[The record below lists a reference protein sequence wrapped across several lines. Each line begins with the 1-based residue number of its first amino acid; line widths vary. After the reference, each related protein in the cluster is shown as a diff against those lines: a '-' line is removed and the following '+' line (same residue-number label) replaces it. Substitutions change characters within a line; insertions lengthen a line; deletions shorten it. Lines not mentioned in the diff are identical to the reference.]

1 MPGAVHRTS
10 LTASLLA
17 LALIAIGGCGNNS
30 HSTTSTPGGS
40 SGKQADPQSSVVYV
54 KASYKNRTTQG
65 TGFVYDA
72 QQGLI
77 LTSDHAV
84 EAAPAI
90 TVTDRDGQVMHGH
103 VLSRAQCHDFAVVKL
118 HPIPAGLSA
127 LTFADSSKVSDGAT
141 VSSLSYALTTAGTKA
156 PALVSTHGTVS
167 ATNVSAKL
175 HRMLPAISP
184 LIAHQVPLNANGSG
198 SPLLDRSGR
207 VVGLNTLV
215 GFDHTAGAVQGL
227 NYALASNFVYQ
238 QLRALRAGTDRSLAG
253 WRSEHR
259 CHRAM
264 DMIAGLPYQH
274 TGMHDQAHGHGMGGS
289 MPGHGKD
296 GM

>member
-1 MPGAVHRTS
+1 MHRTI
-10 LTASLLA
+10 LTASLVA
-17 LALIAIGGCGNNS
+17 LLLIAIAGCGTDS
-30 HSTTSTPGGS
+30 HSNTSTKGGS
-40 SGKQADPQSSVVYV
+40 SGKQADPRASVVYV
-54 KASYKNRTTQG
+54 KASYKNHTTQG

-118 HPIPAGLSA
+118 HPIPADLRA
-127 LTFADSSKVSDGAT
+127 LTFADSSKIADGAT
-141 VSSLSYALTTAGTKA
+141 VSSLSYALTSAGTKA

-167 ATNVSAKL
+167 ATDVSAKL
-175 HRMLPAISP
+175 HPMLPALSP
-184 LIAHQVPLNANGSG
+184 LIAHQVPLNADGSG
-198 SPLLDRSGR
+198 SPLLDRRGR

-215 GFDHTAGAVQGL
+215 GFDHTASAVQGL
-227 NYALASNFVYQ
+227 NYALDSNFVYR
-238 QLRALRAGTDRSLAG
+238 QLRALRTGTDRSLTG

-264 DMIAGLPYQH
+264 DMIAGVPYQH
-274 TGMHDQAHGHGMGGS
+274 TGMHDQMHGQGRGGS